1 MAGELER
8 RIARL
13 QPGDHLCLI
22 YGSPAERWATL
33 IPFFRQALAAGA
45 RCLCIADAESH
56 GDCERALA
64 EAGMTLEGEPGRGS
78 LLIVEARDLLAGRF
92 EPHAM
97 IDLLRQAEQQ

>member
-45 RCLCIADAESH
+45 RTTKLSCWTGTGFIVVAD
-56 GDCERALA
+56 G
-64 EAGMTLEGEPGRGS
+64 
-78 LLIVEARDLLAGRF
+78 
-92 EPHAM
+92 
-97 IDLLRQAEQQ
+97 LRYGP